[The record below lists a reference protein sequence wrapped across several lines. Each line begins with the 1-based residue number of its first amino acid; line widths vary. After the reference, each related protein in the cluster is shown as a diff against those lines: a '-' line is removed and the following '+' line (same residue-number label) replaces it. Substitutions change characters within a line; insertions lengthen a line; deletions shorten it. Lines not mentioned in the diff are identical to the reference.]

1 MIMKKALFL
10 TICIFLNGIFQFTQA
25 QAPFSRGVNL
35 TNWFQTTS
43 PRQIQFS
50 KYTRHDFENIKSLG
64 CDVIRLP
71 INLFY
76 MAGPKPAYTVDPL
89 FFEFLDQAV
98 TWAEELHMYLLIDNH
113 SSDDIASLNP
123 DLETM
128 LSTVW
133 TQMAEHYKNRSSFIL
148 YEIMNEPH
156 GLTTQ
161 VWGRI
166 QQTAITTIRKVDAT
180 HTIIVGPSNWNS
192 YNDLSLLPVY
202 TDPNLLYTFH
212 FYDPF
217 IFTHQGAT
225 WPVPSMGSLANVP
238 FPYNAATMP
247 SVPSDLAGTW
257 VAGSMGNY
265 MNEGTVAKVHALIDI
280 AVAFKTSRN
289 VNLYCGEFGVYNQ
302 NSNDADRTFW
312 YSEMRKYLEL
322 KGIAWTTWDYQ
333 GGFGLFKKG
342 SNEQFNYDLN
352 IPLVQALGLI
362 APPQQ
367 VYVLTPDMV
376 GFDLYTDF
384 LGEKIV
390 ESSNPGG
397 GTVDYYS
404 TDKPNNGKYCILW
417 SGSAQYGTV
426 GLNFSPDKDLST
438 LKSQN
443 YALSLIVK
451 GNSPGT
457 KFDLR
462 FTDTKTSVAT
472 DHPWRMNYTI
482 DDSKVRWD
490 NTWQKMYIPLNQFTD
505 GGSWDNA
512 WFPPINAFDWK
523 AVDRFDI
530 CAEYMSMAGKSVWF
544 DNIRITNMDTAQILN
559 TGFGQPNINQIS
571 GLKVYPNPVKTFAT
585 INYNLANTQHANLS
599 IYNIS
604 GQKVKTLISS
614 MHTQGDY
621 TKIWNADNDN
631 GSQVAN
637 GVYFCRLLL
646 TDQTVNAKIV
656 VLRK

>member
-1 MIMKKALFL
+1 MKKSLILIACVL
-10 TICIFLNGIFQFTQA
+10 LNGLFQLTQA

-35 TNWFQTTS
+35 TNWFQTS
-43 PRQIQFS
+43 GPRQIQFS
-50 KYTRHDFENIKSLG
+50 KYTKKDFENIKSLG

-76 MAGPKPAYTVDPL
+76 MAGSKPAYTVDPL

-98 TWAEELHMYLLIDNH
+98 SWAEELHMYLLIDNH
-113 SSDDIASLNP
+113 STDDIASLNP
-123 DLETM
+123 DLESI

-133 TQMAEHYKNRSSFIL
+133 SQMAVHYKDRSSYIL
-148 YEIMNEPH
+148 FEIMNEPH

-161 VWGRI
+161 DWGRI
-166 QQTAITTIRKVDAT
+166 QQTAITAIRKVDAV

-192 YNDLSLLPVY
+192 YNDLNLLPVY

-238 FPYNAATMP
+238 FPYNAAAMP
-247 SVPSDLAGTW
+247 AVPSDLAGTW
-257 VAGSMGNY
+257 VAGSIGNY
-265 MNEGTVAKVHALIDI
+265 RIDGTVAKVHELIDI

-302 NSNDADRTFW
+302 NSKDADRTYW
-312 YSEMRKYLEL
+312 YSEMRKYLEA

-342 SNEQFNYDLN
+342 SNELFDYDLN

-362 APPQQ
+362 APTQQ
-367 VYVLTPDMV
+367 VYVMSPDVV
-376 GFDLYTDF
+376 GFDIYTDF
-384 LGEKIV
+384 IGEKIV
-390 ESSNPGG
+390 EASNPSG
-397 GTVDYYS
+397 GTVDFYS
-404 TDKPNNGKYCILW
+404 NDKPNNGKYCILW
-417 SGSAQYGTV
+417 SGSAQYGAV
-426 GLNFSPDKDLST
+426 GFNFSPDKDLSN
-438 LKSQN
+438 LKTQN
-443 YALSLIVK
+443 YALGFIVK

-462 FTDTKTSVAT
+462 FTDTKTSVVT

-482 DDSKVRWD
+482 DDSKVTWD
-490 NTWQKMYIPLNQFTD
+490 NSWHKMYIPLSQFID

-512 WFPPINAFDWK
+512 WFNPIGAFDWK
-523 AVDRFDI
+523 AVDRFDL

-544 DNIRITNMDTAQILN
+544 DNIQITNMDTAHIMN
-559 TGFGQPNINQIS
+559 TGVTNPVMNQLS
-571 GLKVYPNPVKTFAT
+571 MMKVFPNPVKTFAT
-585 INYNLANTQHANLS
+585 ISYSLTSPQYVDAG

-604 GQKVKTLISS
+604 GQKVKTLVSS
-614 MHTQGDY
+614 KQTPGDY
-621 TKIWNADNDN
+621 SKIWNTENDYGIKVTN
-631 GSQVAN
+631 GI
-637 GVYFCRLLL
+637 YFCRLIVA
-646 TDQTVNAKIV
+646 DQIHNAKIV
-656 VLRK
+656 VLRN

>member
-1 MIMKKALFL
+1 MIMKKSISLIICFLLCVLFQM
-10 TICIFLNGIFQFTQA
+10 IQA

-50 KYTRHDFENIKSLG
+50 KYTRQDFENIKSLG
-64 CDVIRLP
+64 CDAIRLP

-76 MAGPKPAYTVDPL
+76 MAGSKPAYTIDPL

-98 TWAEELHMYLLIDNH
+98 SWAQELHMYLLIDNH

-123 DLETM
+123 DLESL

-133 TQMAEHYKNRSSFIL
+133 TQMAVHYKDKSQYIL

-166 QQTAITTIRKVDAT
+166 QQTAITAIRNVDAT

-192 YNDLSLLPVY
+192 YNELSLLPVY

-238 FPYNAATMP
+238 FPYNAAAMP
-247 SVPSDLAGTW
+247 TVPSDLVGTW
-257 VAGSMGNY
+257 VAGSMVNY

-302 NSNDADRTFW
+302 NSNDADRSYW

-352 IPLVQALGLI
+352 IPLVQGLGLI

-367 VYVLTPDMV
+367 VYVLTPDQV
-376 GFDLYTDF
+376 GFDIYTDF
-384 LGEKIV
+384 IGGKIV
-390 ESSNPGG
+390 EASIVSG
-397 GTVDYYS
+397 GTVDFYS
-404 TDKPNNGKYCILW
+404 NDKPNNGKYCIGW

-426 GLNFSPDKDLST
+426 GFNFSPDKDLST

-462 FTDTKTSVAT
+462 FTDTKTTVAT

-490 NTWQKMYIPLNQFTD
+490 NTWQKLYIPLSQFTD

-512 WFPPINAFDWK
+512 WFPPVGAFDWK
-523 AVDRFDI
+523 AVDRFDL
-530 CAEYMSMAGKSVWF
+530 CAEYMNMSGRSVWF

-559 TGFGQPNINQIS
+559 TGIRELNMNKLS
-571 GLKVYPNPVKTFAT
+571 TLKVFPNPVNNFAT
-585 INYNLANTQHANLS
+585 ISYTLTTTQFADAS
-599 IYNIS
+599 IYNVS
-604 GQKVKTLISS
+604 GQKVKTLVSS
-614 MHTQGDY
+614 KQTPGDY
-621 TKIWNADNDN
+621 SEIWNTENDN
-631 GSQVAN
+631 GFKVAN
-637 GVYFCRLLL
+637 GIYFCRLVVA
-646 TDQTVNAKIV
+646 DQIQNAKVV
-656 VLRK
+656 VLRN

>member
-1 MIMKKALFL
+1 MKKSLILIACFFL
-10 TICIFLNGIFQFTQA
+10 YGVFQLTQA
-25 QAPFSRGVNL
+25 QTPFSRGVNL
-35 TNWFQTTS
+35 TNWFQS
-43 PRQIQFS
+43 SGPRQIQFTKYS
-50 KYTRHDFENIKSLG
+50 KKDFENIKSLG

-76 MAGPKPAYTVDPL
+76 MAGSKPAYTVDPL

-98 TWAEELHMYLLIDNH
+98 SWAEELHLYLLIDNH

-123 DLETM
+123 DLETI

-133 TQMAEHYKNRSSFIL
+133 TQMAVHYKNRSSYIL

-156 GLTTQ
+156 GLTTP
-161 VWGRI
+161 VWGKI
-166 QQTAITTIRKVDAT
+166 QQTAITAIRKVDAT
-180 HTIIVGPSNWNS
+180 HTIVVGPSNWNS
-192 YNDLSLLPVY
+192 YNDLNLLPVY

-225 WPVPSMGSLANVP
+225 WPVPSLGSLANVP

-247 SVPSDLAGTW
+247 AVPSNLANTW
-257 VAGSMGNY
+257 VAGSIGNY
-265 MNEGTVAKVHALIDI
+265 VNDGTVAKVHSLIDI

-302 NSNDADRTFW
+302 NSNDADRTYW
-312 YSEMRKYLEL
+312 YNEMRKYLEL

-342 SNEQFNYDLN
+342 SNEFFNYDLN

-362 APPQQ
+362 APSQQ
-367 VYVLTPDMV
+367 VYVMTPDVV
-376 GFDLYTDF
+376 GFDIYTDF
-384 LGEKIV
+384 IGEKIV
-390 ESSNPGG
+390 EASNVSG
-397 GTVDYYS
+397 GTVDFYS
-404 TDKPNNGKYCILW
+404 NDKPNNGRYCILW
-417 SGSAQYGTV
+417 NGTSQYGSV
-426 GLNFSPDKDLST
+426 GFNFSPDKDLSN
-438 LKSQN
+438 LKAQN
-443 YALSLIVK
+443 YALAFIVK

-462 FTDTKTSVAT
+462 FTDTKTTVVT

-482 DDSKVRWD
+482 DDSKVKWD
-490 NTWQKMYIPLNQFTD
+490 NAWHKMYIPLSQFFD

-512 WFPPINAFDWK
+512 WYPPIGAFDWK

-530 CAEYMSMAGKSVWF
+530 TAEYTSMAGRSVWF
-544 DNIRITNMDTAQILN
+544 DNIQITNMDTAQIIN
-559 TGFGQPNINQIS
+559 TGLNNPNMNQLS
-571 GLKVYPNPVKTFAT
+571 SLKVFPNPVKTSAT
-585 INYNLANTQHANLS
+585 INYSLSHSQQVYVS
-599 IYNIS
+599 IYTVS
-604 GQKVKTLISS
+604 GQKIKTLANS
-614 MHTQGDY
+614 TQAPGDY
-621 TKIWNADNDN
+621 TAIWNTETDN
-631 GSQVAN
+631 GSKVAD
-637 GVYFCRLLL
+637 GIYFCRITLP
-646 TDQTVNAKIV
+646 DQTMNAKIV

>member
-1 MIMKKALFL
+1 MIMKKTLFL
-10 TICIFLNGIFQFTQA
+10 TICIFLNGLFQFNQA

-123 DLETM
+123 DLELM

-133 TQMAEHYKNRSSFIL
+133 SQMADHYKSRSSFIL

-166 QQTAITTIRKVDAT
+166 QQTAITAIRKVDAT

-192 YNDLSLLPVY
+192 YNDLSMLPLY
-202 TDPNLLYTFH
+202 NDPNLLYTFH

-238 FPYNAATMP
+238 FPYNATTMP
-247 SVPSDLAGTW
+247 AVPSDLANTW
-257 VAGSMGNY
+257 VAGSIGNY
-265 MNEGTVAKVHALIDI
+265 VNDGTVAKVHALIDI

-302 NSNDADRTFW
+302 NSKDADRTYW

-333 GGFGLFKKG
+333 NGFGLFKKG
-342 SNEQFNYDLN
+342 SNELFNYDLN

-367 VYVLTPDMV
+367 VYVMTPDV
-376 GFDLYTDF
+376 AGFDIYTDF
-384 LGEKIV
+384 IGEKIV
-390 ESSNPGG
+390 EASNVSG
-397 GTVDYYS
+397 GTVDFYS
-404 TDKPNNGKYCILW
+404 NDKPNNGRNCILW
-417 SGSAQYGTV
+417 TGTAQYGSV
-426 GLNFSPDKDLST
+426 GFNFIPDKDLST
-438 LKSQN
+438 LKTQN
-443 YALSLIVK
+443 YALALIVK

-462 FTDTKTSVAT
+462 FIDTKTTDVA

-482 DDSKVRWD
+482 DDSKVKWD
-490 NTWQKMYIPLNQFTD
+490 NSWHKMYIPLSQFTD

-512 WFPPINAFDWK
+512 WYPPIGAFDWK
-523 AVDRFDI
+523 AVERFDI
-530 CAEYMSMAGKSVWF
+530 TSEYMSMAGRSVWF
-544 DNIRITNMDTAQILN
+544 DNIQITNMDTAQIMN
-559 TGFGQPNINQIS
+559 TGLINPGINQLS
-571 GLKVYPNPVKTFAT
+571 LLKVFPNPVKTTAT
-585 INYNLANTQHANLS
+585 ISYSLSKSQHADVS
-599 IYNIS
+599 IYTIS
-604 GQKVKTLISS
+604 GLKIKTLASS
-614 MHTQGDY
+614 IQTPGNY
-621 TKIWNADNDN
+621 TEIWNTDTDN
-631 GSQVAN
+631 GSKVTD
-637 GVYFCRLLL
+637 GIYFCRITLP
-646 TDQTVNAKIV
+646 DQTRVAKIV
-656 VLRK
+656 VLGK